1 MVAHGQTVV
10 RDKRVD
16 YATVRTVHITCAAF
30 SIALFALRAGLALAG
45 LDWRRWRWLRVA
57 PHTNDTVLLSAA
69 VTLAAWSG
77 QAPWQHPWLG
87 AKVLALFLYIALGSL
102 ALRPVQTESARRIYT
117 GMALLSVAYIVAA
130 AITRSPSL
138 RFF

>member
-1 MVAHGQTVV
+1 M
-10 RDKRVD
+10 D

-57 PHTNDTVLLSAA
+57 PHANDTVLLSAA
-69 VTLAAWSG
+69 VTLAVWSG

-87 AKVLALFLYIALGSL
+87 AKVLALFLYIGLGSL
-102 ALRPVQTESARRIYT
+102 ALRRVQTVGARRTYT
-117 GMALLSVAYIVAA
+117 LLALLTVAYIVGAA
-130 AITRSPSL
+130 TTRSATL
-138 RFF
+138 GLL

>member
-1 MVAHGQTVV
+1 M
-10 RDKRVD
+10 D

-57 PHTNDTVLLSAA
+57 PHANDTILLGAA
-69 VTLAAWSG
+69 VTLAVWSG

-87 AKVLALFLYIALGSL
+87 AKVLALCLYIGLGSL
-102 ALRPVQTESARRIYT
+102 ALRRVQTTSARRTYT
-117 GMALLSVAYIVAA
+117 LLALLTVAYIVGAA
-130 AITRSPSL
+130 TTRSATL
-138 RFF
+138 RLL